1 MKTSAASVAAAV
13 ALVTSAASAQSSGV
27 PIYDATQLA
36 HDRYTIVARLG
47 IEDWASAFRIKGYGD
62 LETAK
67 RAIVNDAARRGADG
81 VINLACFGQTDRIFK
96 PAGYYCYGNAI
107 RIKNEQRVKG

>member
-1 MKTSAASVAAAV
+1 MKTSAVLIAV
-13 ALVTSAASAQSSGV
+13 IAALVTSTASGQSTRV
-27 PIYDATQLA
+27 PVYDATQLA

-67 RAIVNDAARRGADG
+67 RAIMNDAARRGADG
-81 VINLACFGQTDRIFK
+81 VINLMCFDQTDRIFK

-107 RIKNEQRVKG
+107 KIKNERALP